1 METNEIPTEVLE
13 TLFPGIKSKNI
24 KKDFLTI
31 DDGQKVIIASQDT
44 LGRYH
49 GKVYEFNQPKNEV
62 SFPESPKFA
71 DEPKRVDFLRW
82 GGQTDSTFR
91 EDYNDNLIQMQHTI
105 NSLVD
110 DNKVLRQ
117 YISNLQDAFQQK
129 QENLIQLLTL
139 VVADYLDQN
148 HYKKPEIDKKLN
160 EIRNEIN
167 NFEDRVENGTIT
179 NQYFNPSFTGLKPDS
194 NEADYNDDIYND
206 EDKKKLLAL
215 TGELNGGEKDDNK
228 QQ

>member
-1 METNEIPTEVLE
+1 METNEVPKEILE
-13 TLFPGIKSKNI
+13 TLFPGIKSKNT

-31 DDGQKVIIASQDT
+31 DNGQKVIIASQDT

-49 GKVYEFNQPKNEV
+49 GKVYEFNQPKDEIV
-62 SFPESPKFA
+62 FPATPKFA
-71 DEPKRVDFLRW
+71 DEPRRVDFLRW

-105 NSLVD
+105 NALVD
-110 DNKVLRQ
+110 DNKLLRK
-117 YISNLQDAFQQK
+117 YIDDLQDAFQKK

-167 NFEDRVENGTIT
+167 NFEDRVQNGTIT

>member
-13 TLFPGIKSKNI
+13 TLFPGIKSKNT

-31 DDGQKVIIASQDT
+31 DNGQKVIIASQDT

-49 GKVYEFNQPKNEV
+49 GKVYEFNQPNNSV
-62 SFPESPKFA
+62 VFPKSPVFSQTLSLINCDKW
-71 DEPKRVDFLRW
+71 DGRVD
-82 GGQTDSTFR
+82 DVFR
-91 EDYNDNLIQMQHTI
+91 NDYNNNLKQLQHTT
-105 NSLVD
+105 NELVKDNMELRKYID
-110 DNKVLRQ
+110 D
-117 YISNLQDAFQQK
+117 LQDAFQQK
-129 QENLIQLLTL
+129 QGNLIQLLTL

-167 NFEDRVENGTIT
+167 NFEDRVQNGTIT
-179 NQYFNPSFTGLKPDS
+179 NQYFNPSFTGIKPDS
-194 NEADYNDDIYND
+194 DEADYNDDIYND
-206 EDKKKLLAL
+206 KDKKKLLAL

>member
-1 METNEIPTEVLE
+1 METNEIPKEILE
-13 TLFPGIKSKNI
+13 TLFPGIKSKNT

-31 DDGQKVIIASQDT
+31 DNGQKVIIASQDT

-62 SFPESPKFA
+62 SFPKSPKFA

-117 YISNLQDAFQQK
+117 YIGNLQDAFQQK

-167 NFEDRVENGTIT
+167 NFEDRVQNGTIT
-179 NQYFNPSFTGLKPDS
+179 NQYFNPSFTGIKPDS